1 MQKFDVPFE
10 SPLVNHFFWLIR
22 GFAGIFLL
30 KASIFMGF
38 AQFFIPQLELSTQDA
53 APELLQFLQQSSVL
67 PILQEWMIFW

>member
-1 MQKFDVPFE
+1 
-10 SPLVNHFFWLIR
+10 
-22 GFAGIFLL
+22 
-30 KASIFMGF
+30 MGF

>member
-1 MQKFDVPFE
+1 M
-10 SPLVNHFFWLIR
+10 
-22 GFAGIFLL
+22 GI
-30 KASIFMGF
+30 